1 LNGEKQENILT
12 SKIVESKVEIQNKE
26 EKTLQEYLE
35 EKEKALMQDKIN
47 KMTKNKNDNKGINQ
61 K

>member
-1 LNGEKQENILT
+1 MNGEKQENILT

-35 EKEKALMQDKIN
+35 EKEKTLMQDKIN
-47 KMTKNKNDNKGINQ
+47 KMTKNKNDNKGTNQ

>member
-1 LNGEKQENILT
+1 MNGEKQENILT